1 MIREEFPLFSR
12 RNHLRPLCDGFLL
25 FLSILRTR
33 SWSRMR
39 ESRELRRNKAGNLKI
54 APLSPRVDLHFC
66 LIVWARSH
74 DKQKHSVLMIYVS
87 KQGSYDPKPKI
98 PDDSDWDS
106 ALIISNCKSVST
118 LHARFWKIFNFGSFQ
133 ISLRS
138 LLLAYLSAKFGSNN
152 REFSNILSHAI
163 KFHTGVSRKARK
175 SSKV

>member
-1 MIREEFPLFSR
+1 MVLHKIRPRGSVRGYTWPNQLTPLEINRFSLFFPPPPNVYLFR
-12 RNHLRPLCDGFLL
+12 LPLGK
-25 FLSILRTR
+25 
-33 SWSRMR
+33 
-39 ESRELRRNKAGNLKI
+39 ESRGVRCTSLRRNKAGNLKI

-106 ALIISNCKSVST
+106 ALIISNYKSVST

-138 LLLAYLSAKFGSNN
+138 LLLAYLSAKFGSNK
-152 REFSNILSHAI
+152 REFSN
-163 KFHTGVSRKARK
+163 
-175 SSKV
+175 